1 MEEIIYNLQLSD
13 TKSVPIH
20 IERKK
25 IRNYY
30 IKISPDLNI
39 TVPIPLKTDI
49 ETIYKFLNSNKTKKW
64 IEKNINKFQK
74 AKEEN
79 IKDDLVN
86 GGTVKILDS
95 QYIVYI
101 YESMNDKVVLDGF
114 NLYIYSKQ
122 SKDKNYLQLQ
132 YNEFLKA
139 EAKIYFQKVM
149 DKYLPIFQKYN
160 IPAPTLKVKPLKSKW
175 GSCRP
180 NTAEITLNLH
190 LYKVSSECIN
200 YVVLH
205 ELTHLVHP
213 GHKKRF
219 YNFLQKYMPNYQ
231 EIEKKLDIE
240 AGQVL
245 Y

>member
-1 MEEIIYNLQLSD
+1 MEETIYNLSLAD
-13 TKSVPIH
+13 GKTVPIY
-20 IERKK
+20 ILRKPIK
-25 IRNYY
+25 NYY
-30 IKISPDLNI
+30 VKISPDLKI
-39 TVPIPLKTDI
+39 KVSMPLKMDI
-49 ETIYKFLNSNKTKKW
+49 EIIYKFLNSHKKW
-64 IEKNINKFQK
+64 IEKNITKFQK
-74 AKEEN
+74 AREEN

-101 YESMNDKVVLDGF
+101 YKSNEDKVLLDGF
-114 NLYIYSKQ
+114 NLYIYSKNYE
-122 SKDKNYLQLQ
+122 DKKYLQKQ
-132 YNEFLKA
+132 YNEFLKS
-139 EAKIYFQKVM
+139 EAKIYFQKIM
-149 DKYLPIFQKYN
+149 NKFLYIFQRYN
-160 IPAPTLKVKPLKSKW
+160 VPIPKIKIKPMKSKW
-175 GSCRP
+175 GSCKP

-200 YVVLH
+200 YVIFH
-205 ELTHLVHP
+205 ELTHLVHS

-231 EIEKKLDIE
+231 EIEKQLDID

>member
-1 MEEIIYNLQLSD
+1 MEETIYNLSLTD
-13 TKSVPIH
+13 DKSVPIH
-20 IERKK
+20 ILRKP

-39 TVPIPLKTDI
+39 TVSMPLNMDI
-49 ETIYKFLNSNKTKKW
+49 EIIYKFLNSHKKW
-64 IEKNINKFQK
+64 IEKNISKFKK

-79 IKDDLVN
+79 IKDDLVD

-114 NLYIYSKQ
+114 NLYIYSKNA
-122 SKDKNYLQLQ
+122 KDQNYLQKQ
-132 YNEFLKA
+132 YNEFLKN
-139 EAKIYFQKVM
+139 EAKTFFQKVINRF
-149 DKYLPIFQKYN
+149 LPIFKTYN
-160 IPAPTLKVKPLKSKW
+160 IPTPTLKIKSMKSKW
-175 GSCRP
+175 GSCKP

-190 LYKVSSECIN
+190 LYKVSAECIN

-205 ELTHLVHP
+205 ELTHLVHS

-231 EIEKKLDIE
+231 EIEKRLDIE